1 MITMSDP
8 RRTAADT
15 LAAAVRAGDRAAS
28 RAAAGDLLDAARAA
42 GTPWAIDKRSR
53 FLVLPLTTDDWGAIM
68 LAGRG
73 TTEGPRLWARHRASE
88 EPLTELGLADFSELL
103 LCRLVAGDATGLPR
117 TPAPVGMERELVTEA
132 DVLRRLLE
140 AVAAKD
146 AGSLGQALKA
156 LSRLNWGVVFT
167 AGVRELA
174 RSRGVTLPA

>member
-1 MITMSDP
+1 
-8 RRTAADT
+8 
-15 LAAAVRAGDRAAS
+15 
-28 RAAAGDLLDAARAA
+28 
-42 GTPWAIDKRSR
+42 
-53 FLVLPLTTDDWGAIM
+53 
-68 LAGRG
+68 
-73 TTEGPRLWARHRASE
+73 
-88 EPLTELGLADFSELL
+88 
-103 LCRLVAGDATGLPR
+103 
-117 TPAPVGMERELVTEA
+117 MERELVTEA